1 MQEIIAEDK
10 ELLVYLNGLG
20 TESFD
25 AFWLTVSEV
34 WVWLPFYFILCYF
47 LFKNYRLNSFLFALV
62 FIALGVAA
70 SDQLA
75 NVFKYGVERLR
86 PCHDPSI
93 SDIIRKVKCG
103 GQFGFYSAH
112 ASNTFFIAT
121 FLSILFKN
129 KLKPL
134 PYILFFWAVF
144 VSYSRIYLGV
154 HFPLDVL
161 TGAVVGSLIGWFFAR
176 LSLFVFA
183 KQERAGSA

>member
-47 LFKNYRLNSFLFALV
+47 LFKSYRLNSFLFALV
-62 FIALGVAA
+62 FIALGVTV

-112 ASNTFFIAT
+112 
-121 FLSILFKN
+121 
-129 KLKPL
+129 
-134 PYILFFWAVF
+134 
-144 VSYSRIYLGV
+144 
-154 HFPLDVL
+154 L